1 MLPKTA
7 LAGVVALGR
16 VAHACKDT
24 IDFVICLEAA
34 SKKECSA
41 FNNNEC
47 DRTCGYCKETDCYD
61 KIPANDAYLLQ
72 YDRPAS
78 SIWPN
83 YANDGGNTFPAIA
96 TGEKADEVIFPFQQ
110 STISAYCKQVF
121 DDGACKK
128 QNTKYGMTGMT
139 LNGAANQ
146 YCAFT
151 CGMCKVT
158 SNASN
163 QDEDE
168 DQQIEINKCW
178 RDHNANMHDLATI
191 NSGNSWNNNW
201 GSFAY
206 EEEQVAY
213 EDEQDLWEAFYSFSR
228 KRRSAGVN
236 DMSRSEILAEAVE
249 SMIFPKLKDALPL
262 SVRNRRGFDMGE
274 FGAMGE
280 YGDMGEY
287 GAWGMGLMLG
297 QQQTADH
304 EKTLEIKAKLAEKKC
319 WKSLLNEA
327 KSITEEAEEAKEG
340 EEGEGE
346 DPVERV
352 RGQRKSTDHEGMKN
366 WVADNSPEGT
376 RIVDGVCSNYD
387 MIVEEAVSEMEL
399 AYTCQITCESG
410 TAFMDEGGELVS
422 LEEGLRMVCS
432 KENYR
437 QFNKPAD
444 CTSPRYCVGSSCH
457 RIVCIEESNKVMK
470 NDPSLN
476 MMANMFA
483 SFMYESEEEE
493 E

>member
-7 LAGVVALGR
+7 LAGVVALGK

-34 SKKECSA
+34 SKKECGA
-41 FNNNEC
+41 FTKNEC
-47 DRTCGYCKETDCYD
+47 DRTCGLCAEESDCYD

-83 YANDGGNTFPAIA
+83 YANDGGNTLPAIA
-96 TGEKADEVIFPFQQ
+96 TGDKADDHIYPFQQ
-110 STISAYCKQVF
+110 SSISTYCKEVF
-121 DDGACKK
+121 DKGSCDKE
-128 QNTKYGMTGMT
+128 NTEYAGMT
-139 LNGAANQ
+139 LYRSASE

-151 CGMCKVT
+151 CGECKVT
-158 SNASN
+158 S
-163 QDEDE
+163 Q
-168 DQQIEINKCW
+168 CW
-178 RDHNANMHDLATI
+178 RDHNANMQHLAELNAGDSWMSETI
-191 NSGNSWNNNW
+191 PSENSWGDSWGNSW
-201 GSFAY
+201 GYEAY
-206 EEEQVAY
+206 EEEAGEPDY
-213 EDEQDLWEAFYSFSR
+213 ASEENLWEAFYSFSR
-228 KRRSAGVN
+228 KKRSAAVN

-262 SVRNRRGFDMGE
+262 SVRNRRGFDMG
-274 FGAMGE
+274 
-280 YGDMGEY
+280 D
-287 GAWGMGLMLG
+287 WGMGLMLG
-297 QQQTADH
+297 QQQTENH
-304 EKTLEIKAKLAEKKC
+304 EKTLETKDELAKNPC
-319 WKSLLNEA
+319 WKSLQND
-327 KSITEEAEEAKEG
+327 KSITGREEGEEEEEG

-352 RGQRKSTDHEGMKN
+352 RGQRFSTDHAGMKN

-457 RIVCIEESNKVMK
+457 RIVCIDNEVEESNEML
-470 NDPSLN
+470 NDN

-483 SFMYESEEEE
+483 SFMYEEEE
-493 E
+493 